1 MRLKKISPLYAT
13 FEKSIS
19 LRLSEEIS
27 KKMTDELQIKFY
39 SQFDVPLY
47 QIYDLFSFYFE
58 THENN

>member
-1 MRLKKISPLYAT
+1 MRLKKISPLYTT

-19 LRLSEEIS
+19 LRLNEEIS